1 MIPTSPPLQGFSFR
15 ETDFYF
21 CQFLSD
27 FLRYS
32 SSNFPSFH
40 PYNIFAIYFSNNSS
54 FLKSLSSAM
63 SNFSCHLT
71 FAFILS
77 LNSATTSFAFSK
89 SFSLS
94 QESYSAI
101 NSFHHTRYFITP
113 HIFLLFKIIST
124 FHSSTPSIS
133 TGFTSFI
140 FYLFTCSLY
149 CTT

>member
-1 MIPTSPPLQGFSFR
+1 MILTSPPLQGFFFR

-21 CQFLSD
+21 CQFLSN

-40 PYNIFAIYFSNNSS
+40 PYNIFTIYFSSNSP

-63 SNFSCHLT
+63 SNFFCHLT
-71 FAFILS
+71 FAFILP
-77 LNSATTSFAFSK
+77 LNSATTSFVFSK

-94 QESYSAI
+94 QESCSAI

-113 HIFLLFKIIST
+113 HIFLLLKIVPYTVLLDI
-124 FHSSTPSIS
+124 
-133 TGFTSFI
+133 
-140 FYLFTCSLY
+140 YY
-149 CTT
+149 